1 MSKFLA
7 AAVCMF
13 LTAFM
18 AMGLTQLAAAEGSVK
33 IGIMAPTTGPWATE
47 GQDMVK
53 VIEILADEINAQGG
67 LNGLKVELEI
77 GDDGGS
83 PKTAALAAQRLVT
96 SGVAAVV
103 GTYGSSVT
111 EASQDIYDEAGV
123 VQVATGSTSIRLS
136 EKGLERFF
144 RTCPRDDEQGKV
156 LADQVKALG
165 FTKPAIV
172 HDNTS
177 YAKGLADETRAIF
190 KAQGIT
196 EVYFDAII
204 PGERDFAVVLSK
216 IRQQNPDIIVF
227 TGYYP
232 EAGMILRQKKDL
244 AWNIPMVGG
253 DATNNRAL
261 VEIAGAAAASGYYF
275 VSPPGPGDMKSPA
288 AVKLFDTYQK
298 KYNQLPSSVWSVLAG
313 DAFNVITAAAAKVG
327 PDSAKI
333 AAYLHND
340 LKDFPGLSGNISFD
354 AKGDR
359 LGEVYRLYKV
369 DDQGQ
374 FVLQD

>member
-1 MSKFLA
+1 LALTLFLA
-7 AAVCMF
+7 GTLARAAQ
-13 LTAFM
+13 AQ
-18 AMGLTQLAAAEGSVK
+18 AQGSVK

-53 VIEILADEINAQGG
+53 VIEILAEDINAKGG

-96 SGVAAVV
+96 SAIVAVV

-123 VQVATGSTSIRLS
+123 VQIATGSTSIRLS
-136 EKGLERFF
+136 EKGLKRFF
-144 RTCPRDDEQGKV
+144 RTCPRDDEQGRV
-156 LADQVKALG
+156 LADKVKELG
-165 FTKPAIV
+165 FKKPAIV

-190 KAQGIT
+190 KNEGLT

-204 PGERDFAVVLSK
+204 PGDRDFAVALSK
-216 IRQQNPDIIVF
+216 IKAQNPDIIVF

-244 AWNIPMVGG
+244 GWDVPMVGG

-261 VEIAGAAAASGYYF
+261 VEIAGAEAASGYYF
-275 VSPPGPGDMKSPA
+275 VSPPGPDDMNSPA
-288 AVKLFDTYQK
+288 AVKLFEVYRS
-298 KYNQLPSSVWSVLAG
+298 KYKELPGSVWSVLAG
-313 DAFNVITAAAAKVG
+313 DAFNVIAEAVTKVG
-327 PDSAKI
+327 SDSGKI
-333 AAYLHND
+333 AQYLHTN
-340 LKDFPGLSGNISFD
+340 LKNYEGLSGQISFNE
-354 AKGDR
+354 KGDR
-359 LGEVYRLYKV
+359 IGEVYRLYRV
-369 DDQGQ
+369 DPQGK
-374 FVLQD
+374 FVLQK